1 MMLRKGSLS
10 REVLRDTATEAR
22 DWVLFG
28 LDMTKGWVR
37 YHRHNTFMRLAGI
50 RPSKRPNKP
59 NTPRL

>member
-1 MMLRKGSLS
+1 MLGRGSLS
-10 REVLRDTATEAR
+10 REVIRDTALEAR

-28 LDMTKGWVR
+28 IDMAKGWVR
-37 YHRHNTFMRLAGI
+37 YHTRNTTWRLLGI